1 MDIGERTSYKVN
13 GKCTQWVRLAPTP
26 PFKHQLFPRFFEAQS
41 LTGLL
46 QPVVRWAPA
55 NSCFFT
61 LSQLLKS
68 VCGQSQL
75 HRLMIMYCCSL
86 SLHLLPRMCTRT
98 ICKLNVRGLEMRYK
112 DMSPSLGKSGNCYSD
127 LGGEMLG
134 FFLMLKEKERIVNTT
149 ITFTGHVKMT
159 VHWNPQHT
167 SSYESAGVNSAQ
179 IIYTLGVGC
188 RDQEGS

>member
-1 MDIGERTSYKVN
+1 
-13 GKCTQWVRLAPTP
+13 
-26 PFKHQLFPRFFEAQS
+26 
-41 LTGLL
+41 
-46 QPVVRWAPA
+46 
-55 NSCFFT
+55 
-61 LSQLLKS
+61 
-68 VCGQSQL
+68 
-75 HRLMIMYCCSL
+75 
-86 SLHLLPRMCTRT
+86 
-98 ICKLNVRGLEMRYK
+98 MRYK

-134 FFLMLKEKERIVNTT
+134 FFLMLKEKERIVNTI

-179 IIYTLGVGC
+179 IIYTFGVGC